1 MSKLSKTQE
10 YLAGVKAEAKRV
22 SWPSK
27 RELWESSL
35 VVIAFIFILD
45 ITTGVCDQIIM
56 LILDLFLSK

>member
-22 SWPSK
+22 SWPTK

-35 VVIAFIFILD
+35 VVIAFIFILA
-45 ITTGVCDQIIM
+45 ITTGVCDKVIM
-56 LILDLFLSK
+56 FGLNLFLSK